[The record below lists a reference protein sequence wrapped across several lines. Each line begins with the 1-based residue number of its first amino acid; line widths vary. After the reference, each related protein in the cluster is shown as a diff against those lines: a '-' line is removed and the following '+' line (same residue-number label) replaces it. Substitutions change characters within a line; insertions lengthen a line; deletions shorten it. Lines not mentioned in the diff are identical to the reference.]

1 MPKVRGKWFRCGV
14 ITQHIYRVKV
24 KYKRFVELVEGDHR
38 DYRIPLHAF
47 SIAMVFGTKADATK
61 KSKEMM
67 MEARAIRPI

>member
-1 MPKVRGKWFRCGV
+1 
-14 ITQHIYRVKV
+14 VKV